1 MNLENKSIARKKAYG
16 KIKRNFSGWV
26 LLIPTL
32 FLLIFVVVKPMLM
45 GIINSFYELAG
56 FTPTKFIGLEN
67 YIQVIRDTKFLGT
80 IVNTVSYVVWL
91 LIIGLPLPFLC
102 AIMLN
107 EMVIGKSFIRVSA
120 YMPAVIPTVAVS
132 LIWTNMYMEG
142 SGGLLN
148 MFLEAFGAEPR
159 QWLMNKSLTIPL
171 IIISSTWQGFGST
184 ILYYYAIIQSV
195 NTELYDAARIDGAG
209 VLLRAKNVIMP
220 HMLPIFVLMAIKQI
234 IGVFQILDQPL
245 VMTGGGPNGASTSLA
260 LLGYQYAFQFN
271 QTGKSLAVNMISF
284 ILLVGLTFVYFKIE
298 KKFNE

>member
-1 MNLENKSIARKKAYG
+1 MNLENKSIAQKKAYG
-16 KIKRNFSGWV
+16 KIRRNFSGWV
-26 LLIPTL
+26 LLLPTI
-32 FLLIFVVVKPMLM
+32 FLLCFVVLKPMIM
-45 GIINSFYELAG
+45 GIVNSFYELVG
-56 FTPTKFIGLEN
+56 FTPKEFIGLEN
-67 YIQVIRDTKFLGT
+67 YIQVIKDTKFLGT
-80 IVNTVSYVVWL
+80 IRNTVTYVICS

-107 EMVIGKSFIRVSA
+107 EMVFGKSFIRIST
-120 YMPAVIPTVAVS
+120 YLPAVIPAVAVS

-142 SGGLLN
+142 HGGLLN
-148 MFLEAFGAEPR
+148 MLLGCFGAEPR

-209 VLLRAKNVIMP
+209 ILSRAKNVIMP
-220 HMLPIFVLMAIKQI
+220 HMLPIFILMAIKQI
-234 IGVFQILDQPL
+234 IGVFQILDAPL

-284 ILLVGLTFVYFKIE
+284 IMLVGLTFVYFKIE
-298 KKFNE
+298 KKFSE